1 MKNNLGNDKISSEY
15 FGYIEHII
23 IEELSEKNEIDLS
36 ANFKLNKFLREKNI
50 RIDLSAYIAEM
61 SKSRFVRVEGTK
73 LTLLMDDNFM
83 DEE

>member
-1 MKNNLGNDKISSEY
+1 MKNNLGKDKISSEY

-36 ANFKLNKFLREKNI
+36 TNYKLNNFLLKKNI
-50 RIDLSAYIAEM
+50 QLDLSAYIAEM
-61 SKSRFVRVEGTK
+61 SKSGFVRVEGTK

>member
-1 MKNNLGNDKISSEY
+1 MKNNLVNDKILSEY

-36 ANFKLNKFLREKNI
+36 TNFKLNKFWREKNI
-50 RIDLSAYIAEM
+50 QLDLSAYIAEM
-61 SKSRFVRVEGTK
+61 SKNLFVRVEGTK

>member
-1 MKNNLGNDKISSEY
+1 MKNNLVNDKISSEY

-36 ANFKLNKFLREKNI
+36 TNFKLNNFLREKNI
-50 RIDLSAYIAEM
+50 QLDLSAYIAEM
-61 SKSRFVRVEGTK
+61 SKSGFVRVEGTK